1 MKKVLVTGSSGYIG
15 QHLVSLL
22 RHRGD
27 IDLYLLDKD
36 IVPKSKRY
44 QVDIRSRDMLRHSPA
59 SLEDFHCI
67 IHLAAMVRV
76 GESVKY
82 PTLYYDTNI
91 NGTLNLLNEYGCDNF
106 IFASTGAAS
115 IPNSPYGYSKRV
127 AEDIV
132 ADYSYDYTT
141 FRFYNVIGSEHG
153 IQPTNPDGLFHNL
166 IQATRTGVFNLYGN
180 DYDTKDGTCVREYV
194 HVIDIC
200 RSIIKA
206 IDKPSNKIE
215 NLAYGDTRTTL
226 ELVNE
231 FKRIHNT
238 DFKINIEPRRPGDLE
253 KSYLE
258 NPSTYMERNYTYEEM
273 LRYLS

>member
-1 MKKVLVTGSSGYIG
+1 MKKVLITGSSGYIG

-27 IDLYLLDKD
+27 IELHLLDKE

-44 QVDIRSRDMLRHSPA
+44 LIDIRSSDMIRHSA
-59 SLEDFHCI
+59 ARLEFYDTI
-67 IHLAAMVRV
+67 VHLAALVRV
-76 GESVKY
+76 GDSVRQ
-82 PTLYYDTNI
+82 PILYYDTNI
-91 NGTLNLLNEYGCDNF
+91 NGTTNLIKELGYNNF
-106 IFASTGAAS
+106 VFASTGAAS
-115 IPNSPYGYSKRV
+115 NPNSPYGYSKRV

-132 ADYSYDYTT
+132 AGYCDNYTT

-166 IQATRTGVFNLYGN
+166 IQATRTGEFNLYGN

-194 HVIDIC
+194 HVMDIC

-226 ELVNE
+226 EIVNE

-238 DFKINIEPRRPGDLE
+238 DFKINYQPRRPGDLE
-253 KSYLE
+253 KSYLD

-273 LRYLS
+273 LRYN